1 MMDHHDEEHSNLPAV
16 LALLG
21 IGAFFGSGYTLLC
34 VWWLS

>member
-1 MMDHHDEEHSNLPAV
+1 MIERRDEEHSNPPAV

-21 IGAFFGSGYTLLC
+21 IGAFFGSGYTLLI